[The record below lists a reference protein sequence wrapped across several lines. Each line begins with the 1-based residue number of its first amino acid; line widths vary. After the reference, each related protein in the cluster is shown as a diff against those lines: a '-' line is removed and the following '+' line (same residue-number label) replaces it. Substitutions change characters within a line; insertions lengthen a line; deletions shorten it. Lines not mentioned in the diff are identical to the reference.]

1 MRLNELKGM
10 YTAIFSLGFNCTPSI
25 QLEGKQLRPFA
36 GVLDWTVSHHL
47 SDVNRLL
54 SNRFSGYMEIPNLK
68 MLDFVPNHPNY
79 IVQDTYYNMVSCHDF
94 PILPN
99 STSYLSTYPEFKER
113 INRRIARF
121 LDKMMTSPK
130 ILFVRL
136 QGSFEEASELQT
148 VLSSLVVHDFR
159 VLLVNY
165 TKVASMVELDWP
177 LEKVC
182 AVELP
187 EFDMY
192 GGNYDPNWDPLLEG
206 IQFINM

>member
-1 MRLNELKGM
+1 MKLDELKGM

-25 QLEGKQLRPFA
+25 QLEAKQLRPFA
-36 GVLDWTVSHHL
+36 GVLDWTVSNNL

-54 SNRFSGYMEIPNLK
+54 SNHFSGYMEIPNLQ

-94 PILPN
+94 PMLPN
-99 STSYLSTYPEFKER
+99 STSYLSTYPKFKER
-113 INRRIARF
+113 LNRRVARF
-121 LDKMMTSPK
+121 MDKMLTSPK

-136 QGSFEEASELQT
+136 HGSLEEASELQT
-148 VLSSLVVHDFR
+148 VLSSLVVNDFR

-165 TKVASMVELDWP
+165 TKVTGMVELDWP

-192 GGNYDPNWDPLLEG
+192 GGGRDPNWNPLLEG
-206 IQFINM
+206 IQFMNM